1 MSKGR
6 DLLSFHVKVVKQ
18 STSTLYIFFFFAG
31 TCWMDR
37 IKAEYLYYDKSSPVR
52 YGSKTKMLRY
62 LRNELKMGN
71 ISRKQFIESVKG
83 VIALAKEI
91 DLGTHF
97 QRHRKK
103 LGIFHYSLYPNKN
116 QYFQMDLMDLS
127 SYAKYNR
134 GFKWILIFIN
144 AQTKYLRIYIMKNKN
159 AKEVSNAVYNILTKI
174 KDLKKA
180 KYRIL
185 IQSDDGKE
193 FFNKEMRSVLVSFN
207 NIGIYSTASEHK
219 AAFAESVIWTIRG
232 PLVRSM
238 EDNGPTWIDQ
248 LPDIVHNYNNNYH
261 STIKMSPSEAEEN
274 FPLALTNI
282 LTRRD
287 SVPAKDFTPKFR
299 KGDHVR
305 IFAKNP
311 KAHFRKGSLRK
322 WTAEVFTIS
331 EVRRLSTKYIYKL
344 KDRKGEHLTGT
355 FDENDLQPAKTQSVY
370 KYHVL
375 DTRKRKGLTEYY
387 VHWDGFPSSDN
398 EWVKESDLL

>member
-1 MSKGR
+1 M
-6 DLLSFHVKVVKQ
+6 VKP
-18 STSTLYIFFFFAG
+18 STTTLNIFLFFVAG
-31 TCWMDR
+31 SRVLMDA
-37 IKAEYLYYDKSSPVR
+37 KYLYYDKSSPVR
-52 YGSKTKMLRY
+52 YGSKSKMLRY

-71 ISRKQFIESVKG
+71 ISRKQFTESVKG
-83 VIALAKEI
+83 VASLAKEI

-116 QYFQMDLMDLS
+116 QYFHMDLMDLS
-127 SYAKYNR
+127 SYAKDNQ

-144 AQTKYLRIYIMKNKN
+144 AQTKYLRVYIMKRKS
-159 AKEVSNAVYNILTKI
+159 AKETSNALYNILSKI

-185 IQSDDGKE
+185 VQSDDGKE
-193 FFNKEMRSVLVSFN
+193 FFNKEVRDVLASFN

-219 AAFAESVIWTIRG
+219 AAFAESVIRTIRG

-238 EDNGPTWIDQ
+238 EDNGPRWMDQ
-248 LPDIVHNYNNNYH
+248 LPDIVHNYNNSYH

-274 FPLALTNI
+274 FPAALTNI
-282 LTRRD
+282 LTRQN
-287 SVPAKDFTPKFR
+287 SVSVKDFAPKFS

-305 IFAKNP
+305 IFAKNA
-311 KAHFRKGSLRK
+311 KAHFRKGTLRK

-331 EVRRLSTKYIYKL
+331 GVRRLSTKYIYKL
-344 KDRKGEHLTGT
+344 KDRKGEPLTGT
-355 FDENDLQPAKTQSVY
+355 FDENDLQAASTQSVY
-370 KYHVL
+370 KFHVL

-398 EWVKESDLL
+398 EWVKESDLV

>member
-1 MSKGR
+1 
-6 DLLSFHVKVVKQ
+6 
-18 STSTLYIFFFFAG
+18 
-31 TCWMDR
+31 MDR

-144 AQTKYLRIYIMKNKN
+144 AQTKYLRIYIMKNKS
-159 AKEVSNAVYNILTKI
+159 AKEASNAVYNILTKI

-219 AAFAESVIWTIRG
+219 AAFAESVIRTIRG

-355 FDENDLQPAKTQSVY
+355 FDGNDLQPAKTQSVY